1 MSSKAP
7 IILLLGAGALLLARK
22 KESGSTAQTNGRFKD
37 DVDQEPKELEE
48 EELEDEEDDV
58 EDQMKE
64 VVDEW
69 EHPEGMATLGRLY
82 QVRLGDNLLDVA
94 AEALFG
100 SRETREDPAERQ
112 AVIDLSIRI
121 DCAPWNQALY
131 GKPAESLKAGHFAI
145 QNEWTDLGISFNPVY
160 SDNRARMLDGEK
172 PTAKPGKG
180 FAFLWIPMIDMYL
193 FDEQKV
199 VSVHG
204 MAHENGGHSLIDPP
218 IEVLELGFDKIAAFE
233 VGCNFPEGDF
243 RRTLEG
249 SA

>member
-22 KESGSTAQTNGRFKD
+22 KESGASAQTNGRDLKGD
-37 DVDQEPKELEE
+37 RELEKGE
-48 EELEDEEDDV
+48 VDDDDDNLEDGIEEV
-58 EDQMKE
+58 IE
-64 VVDEW
+64 EW

-82 QVRLGDNLLDVA
+82 QIRLGDNLLDVA

-100 SRETREDPAERQ
+100 SRDTREDATERQ

-131 GKPAESLKAGHFAI
+131 GKPQSELKGGHFGI
-145 QNEWTDLGISFNPVY
+145 KNKWTDLGISFNPVY
-160 SDNRARMLDGEK
+160 SDNRERMLDGEK
-172 PTAKPGKG
+172 PTARPGKS
-180 FAFLWIPMIDMYL
+180 FAFIWIPMIDMYL

-199 VSVHG
+199 VSVQG

-249 SA
+249 AG